1 MNNVII
7 AAATGYEVNL
17 VLPFVDS
24 LLNTDFN
31 GELVLIIYKHQ
42 FKEYDKIFKNVREIK
57 ISYQFSMMGVLHF
70 PLQYFG
76 FYKYKFFRKT
86 MIFYYNF
93 IFNLPNKFFKMY
105 SLNNA
110 GFPQPSGGVIVPFFG
125 IPCLTS
131 TLASKMAQKTHC
143 RLVGL
148 SCFRREDGE
157 GFDVYCD
164 DLNDPQLYD
173 RDIEIATTA
182 LNKAVENMI
191 NRFPTEYMWGY
202 KRFKG
207 IQNSIN
213 LYR

>member
-110 GFPQPSGGVIVPFFG
+110 GFPHVGRFFEYKKG
-125 IPCLTS
+125 W
-131 TLASKMAQKTHC
+131 
-143 RLVGL
+143 
-148 SCFRREDGE
+148 CFKK
-157 GFDVYCD
+157 YA
-164 DLNDPQLYD
+164 
-173 RDIEIATTA
+173 DI
-182 LNKAVENMI
+182 K
-191 NRFPTEYMWGY
+191 
-202 KRFKG
+202 
-207 IQNSIN
+207 
-213 LYR
+213 